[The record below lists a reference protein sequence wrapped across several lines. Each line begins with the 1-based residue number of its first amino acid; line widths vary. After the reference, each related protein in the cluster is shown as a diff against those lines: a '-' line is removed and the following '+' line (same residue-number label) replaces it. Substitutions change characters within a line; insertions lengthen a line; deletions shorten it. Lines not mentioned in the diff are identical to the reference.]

1 MNRPGGD
8 VADLGLSPTNTS
20 APSDREAVAPVSA
33 QHIPGDLLRAVLHRL
48 TPADVAR
55 AACVCRHWHAVAS
68 DRAVL
73 EAAFRAP
80 WGVRRVVGEPATR
93 AFWRAASLGR
103 YALSHTIRR
112 GDTVPGIAVKYSV
125 QVSYVFYSSSEAC
138 YLLNPPCVSGN
149 PILELK
155 NLQY

>member
-8 VADLGLSPTNTS
+8 VA
-20 APSDREAVAPVSA
+20 APSDPEAVSPMTA

-93 AFWRAASLGR
+93 AFWRVASLGR
-103 YALSHTIRR
+103 YALSHTVRR
-112 GDTVPGIAVKYSV
+112 SDTVTGIAVKYSV
-125 QVSYVFYSSSEAC
+125 QVPYVSSSSSEAC
-138 YLLNPPCVSGN
+138 YLLNPPCVSSN